1 MASKRSTTL
10 ESVSSSGP
18 KGPSISSSPS
28 PDPPA
33 RDQNPSATGGSTA
46 SSLSALEEE
55 LLAAIKSPSQSRGG
69 AEARRDPLPSGA
81 MREPS
86 PARARRRPR
95 AEEYAATATAAD
107 HQAAFLSRRRRRE
120 RLQAGSSRQVQP
132 REGNRPSKSLTKR
145 GDSDELV
152 APWNRFFDEIDI
164 QVTDKDWWGTNIYAK
179 SQRGGT
185 TVDGTEDSMDLD
197 DEEDP
202 ASADPDFPVS
212 QRWKQRGAEG
222 PAKARWATS
231 RYQAKKRVKKT
242 PAWLAATPEAR
253 VAMERAAADAI
264 PFIPD
269 AVPARPV
276 PPRSMEPWLRSER
289 EALLRII
296 DDNNRGPGPRNR
308 LATVTEAYNLRM
320 KGVRQKQGELCL
332 AVGNGH
338 SRRDSKLTEDRIAPV
353 RTQGSIQ
360 GNMIKWI
367 NERAICDCRQYQ
379 RYLVGDFERSGDFPY
394 DHAAE
399 GCTPPDREDA
409 CKCRSHLR
417 DYNGHLPDRHH
428 SDHCG

>member
-264 PFIPD
+264 PF
-269 AVPARPV
+269 
-276 PPRSMEPWLRSER
+276 M
-289 EALLRII
+289 
-296 DDNNRGPGPRNR
+296 
-308 LATVTEAYNLRM
+308 
-320 KGVRQKQGELCL
+320 
-332 AVGNGH
+332 
-338 SRRDSKLTEDRIAPV
+338 
-353 RTQGSIQ
+353 
-360 GNMIKWI
+360 
-367 NERAICDCRQYQ
+367 
-379 RYLVGDFERSGDFPY
+379 
-394 DHAAE
+394 
-399 GCTPPDREDA
+399 
-409 CKCRSHLR
+409 
-417 DYNGHLPDRHH
+417 
-428 SDHCG
+428 